1 MVLNLQHIFKDYNQE
16 NMVIPVLKDINL
28 DSHYTYIQDIEDLD
42 IEDVIDSI
50 KDNKIHDRNIFK
62 ESEKQFEILDKY
74 ILG

>member
-1 MVLNLQHIFKDYNQE
+1 MAKE
-16 NMVIPVLKDINL
+16 A
-28 DSHYTYIQDIEDLD
+28 TIEV
-42 IEDVIDSI
+42 EGTVIDSI